1 MVVIDF
7 FIVLVGSGFMV
18 FSLVDSLVI
27 LFVVVSN
34 LFRFVFRRLRVVF
47 SLVFFMFISLEKIL
61 SNFK

>member
-7 FIVLVGSGFMV
+7 FIVLVSSGFMV

-47 SLVFFMFISLEKIL
+47 SLVFFMFISLENIL

>member
-7 FIVLVGSGFMV
+7 FIVLVSSGFMV

-47 SLVFFMFISLEKIL
+47 SLVFFIFISLEKIL

>member
-7 FIVLVGSGFMV
+7 FIVLVSSGFMV
-18 FSLVDSLVI
+18 FSFVDSLVI

>member
-7 FIVLVGSGFMV
+7 FIVLVSSGFMV

-34 LFRFVFRRLRVVF
+34 LFRFVFRWLWVVF

>member
-7 FIVLVGSGFMV
+7 FIVLVSSGFMV